1 MEMTN
6 NKNSWLACLAMPVAF
21 VGVVCWLT
29 PWLAGLEA
37 QFYDRFVSARPGR
50 QPSVRVLVT
59 LWDDPT
65 RSLSKGT
72 AEGQGM
78 EDPVVALASA
88 AQVLQQGGVRA
99 IVLSGKASVWMADSL
114 AHAKDLHARGSAM
127 AQLMETPLEDAL
139 FGPSGQ
145 SSSMVLWWDVSR
157 SRGDPVYVRDVR
169 EAPAGQGR
177 GAQRDR
183 GGVTGSAGALRA
195 RRAAEVD
202 GGVTIAALRPLPK
215 VPLWSGESL
224 LATNWYGP
232 ANTFPHVS
240 VQDVVS
246 GSLPRE
252 ALRDAVVVFGQ
263 RGDDRPTPMGVMSHA
278 EVHANL
284 VATMMENR
292 WLRPLPAWWH
302 WMIMF
307 VVGVVAATVVTRT
320 HMITAIVAL
329 LFEAAAVGM
338 VARAALNYDYWFCC
352 TPALATGALSA
363 VGALAVSLEVTRA
376 ARSRLAREM
385 ELRDELLAAVSQD
398 LLESERRFR
407 EMADLL
413 PDMIYE
419 TDADFRVVYAN
430 KTALTTLGYS
440 AADVQA
446 GIHLG
451 DILPRED
458 LARAQESLEAAAAS
472 GQTTV
477 AVYTVRAR
485 SGALVPCEIHSVAV
499 TSPEGK
505 LLGYRGVLRDI
516 SERRQVEMAQRMSAL
531 GELAAG
537 VAHEF
542 NNILSAML
550 LRAQVAKRRGSR
562 EAHDELVEVVS
573 AGAAHGAQVCENLS
587 RFARPR
593 EPQLKPAMIET
604 PIEAAL
610 SMAAHE
616 LENAQITVHRSYGS
630 EGHAVHCDAGQLE
643 QVFLNLI
650 INACHAMADGGTLT
664 VETEYDAGAGEHGEI
679 VTRVSDTGVGISQAD
694 LPHIFEPFFTTKSR
708 GADQKGGGTGLGLS
722 VSHGIVSAHG
732 GKLNVQSRVG
742 VGTTFELRL
751 RACEAATEP
760 LEVGEERVCYERR
773 GGRRVLIAEDET
785 AIREALASLL
795 SDEGYDVETARDA
808 DEALG
813 HLASTGFDVVISD
826 LVMPAG
832 GGARVLAAVRQ
843 LADRPTVILVTGM
856 LRADIAQELSGLGA
870 DAFLQ
875 KPFDAGDVLSALDG
889 AVADRAQLS
898 S

>member
-1 MEMTN
+1 
-6 NKNSWLACLAMPVAF
+6 MPVAF

-37 QFYDRFVSARPGR
+37 QFFDRFVYARPVR
-50 QPSVRVLVT
+50 HPSVRVLVT

-65 RSLSKGT
+65 RSLSRGS
-72 AEGQGM
+72 AESYGG
-78 EDPVVALASA
+78 EDPAVALASA
-88 AQVLQQGGVRA
+88 VRALHRAGVRA

-114 AHAKDLHARGSAM
+114 AHAKDVDARGSAV
-127 AQLMETPLEDAL
+127 AELTETPVENAL

-157 SRGDPVYVRDVR
+157 SRGDPVYLRDVR
-169 EAPAGQGR
+169 KAGAVHGTGQQAEADQAAR
-177 GAQRDR
+177 GAN
-183 GGVTGSAGALRA
+183 APKA
-195 RRAAEVD
+195 RRAIQVD
-202 GGVTIAALRPLPK
+202 TSVTIAALRPLPK

-240 VQDVVS
+240 VEQVVS
-246 GSLPRE
+246 GSLPPE
-252 ALRDAVVVFGQ
+252 TLRDAVVVFGQ

-284 VATMMENR
+284 VATMLENR

-307 VVGVVAATVVTRT
+307 VVGVLAATAVTRT
-320 HMITAIVAL
+320 YTVTAIVAL

-376 ARSRLAREM
+376 ARSRLARDM

-398 LLESERRFR
+398 LRESERRFR

-419 TDADFRVVYAN
+419 TDANFRMVYAN
-430 KTALTTLGYS
+430 RTALTSLGYS
-440 AADVQA
+440 AADVQT
-446 GIHLG
+446 GIHLS

-472 GQTTV
+472 GHTTV
-477 AVYTVRAR
+477 GVYTVRAR
-485 SGALVPCEIHSVAV
+485 NGSLVPCEIHSVAV
-499 TSPEGK
+499 MSPEGK

-516 SERRQVEMAQRMSAL
+516 SERRQVETAQRMAAL

-562 EAHDELVEVVS
+562 EAHEELVEVVS

-616 LENAQITVHRSYGS
+616 LENAQITVQRSYGS
-630 EGHAVHCDAGQLE
+630 EGHAVYCDARQLE

-650 INACHAMADGGTLT
+650 INACHAMASGGTLA
-664 VETEYDAGAGEHGEI
+664 VETEYDADAGGTGE
-679 VTRVSDTGVGISQAD
+679 VVARVSDTGVGISRGD

-708 GADQKGGGTGLGLS
+708 GADEKGGGTGLGLS

-732 GKLNVQSRVG
+732 GKLGVQSRMG

-751 RACEAATEP
+751 AACEAATELLEP
-760 LEVGEERVCYERR
+760 LEVGGDPLRYERR
-773 GGRRVLIAEDET
+773 IGLRALIAEDE
-785 AIREALASLL
+785 APIREALASLL
-795 SDEGYDVETARDA
+795 SDEGYEVVTARDA

-813 HLASTGFDVVISD
+813 HLASADFDVVISD
-826 LVMPAG
+826 LVMPGG

-843 LADRPTVILVTGM
+843 LPDRPAVMLVTGM
-856 LRADIAQELSGLGA
+856 LKADIAQQLSELGA

-875 KPFDAGDVLSALDG
+875 KPFDAEDVLGALDKV
-889 AVADRAQLS
+889 VAERARLS
-898 S
+898 R